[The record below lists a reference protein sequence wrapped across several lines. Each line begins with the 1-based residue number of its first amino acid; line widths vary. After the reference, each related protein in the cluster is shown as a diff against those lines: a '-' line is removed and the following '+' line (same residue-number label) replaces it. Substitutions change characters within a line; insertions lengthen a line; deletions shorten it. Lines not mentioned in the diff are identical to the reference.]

1 MTDAQDTS
9 RAPGIPLGKRLSDAP
24 APRRRELEELS
35 DEELVL
41 RHLDEDG
48 LAFQVLTDRYRDP
61 LLGWLT
67 KRVGNRTEAEDL
79 VQRTFMRVYQHLHR
93 FDPERTFSTWLYTIA
108 GNLAKN
114 VYRSRSRD
122 PIVLFQ
128 RLSAE
133 EDGNGRPL
141 QWADE
146 TYLPD
151 EMAERRDLREA
162 VEGAVKELPEHY
174 RKVFELREREG
185 RSYDEIAEITGL
197 KLGTVKSR
205 LSRARSRFAELVAG
219 RLEGGTGRTEGEGDE
234 AASAGPE
241 EPSEAASGRQGQA
254 QGTTDR

>member
-1 MTDAQDTS
+1 MSDTETAT
-9 RAPGIPLGKRLSDAP
+9 RRPGIPLARNLADAP
-24 APRRRELEELS
+24 DARLDELEDLT

-48 LAFQVLTDRYRDP
+48 LAFQVLVERYRGP

-67 KRVGNRTEAEDL
+67 RRLGSRSEAEDL

-93 FDPERTFSTWLYTIA
+93 FDPERKFSTWLYTIA

-128 RLSAE
+128 ALAAD
-133 EDGNGRPL
+133 EDGDERPL

-162 VEGAVKELPEHY
+162 VERAVEALPDHY
-174 RKVFELREREG
+174 RTVFELREREG
-185 RSYDEIAEITGL
+185 RSYEEIAEATGL

-205 LSRARSRFAELVAG
+205 LSRARRRFADTLAEDLDGAG
-219 RLEGGTGRTEGEGDE
+219 GRGDGGEG
-234 AASAGPE
+234 AAPEGSGGGPRDAGV
-241 EPSEAASGRQGQA
+241 R
-254 QGTTDR
+254 

>member
-1 MTDAQDTS
+1 MTDAQETS
-9 RAPGIPLGKRLSDAP
+9 RVPGIALGKRLSDAP
-24 APRRRELEELS
+24 APRREELESLS
-35 DEELVL
+35 DEELVQ
-41 RHLDEDG
+41 RHLDEDSF
-48 LAFQVLTDRYRDP
+48 AFQVLMDRYRDR
-61 LLGWLT
+61 LLGWLA

-128 RLSAE
+128 RLAE
-133 EDGNGRPL
+133 EDGNGRRL

-162 VEGAVKELPEHY
+162 VEEAVEELPEHY
-174 RKVFELREREG
+174 RKVFELRERQG
-185 RSYDEIAEITGL
+185 RSYDEISEITGL

-205 LSRARSRFAELVAG
+205 LSRARNRFAELVRERLNGG
-219 RLEGGTGRTEGEGDE
+219 RPT
-234 AASAGPE
+234 APE
-241 EPSEAASGRQGQA
+241 EPSEEASGRQRETQRTA
-254 QGTTDR
+254 ER

>member
-1 MTDAQDTS
+1 MTDPQETS
-9 RAPGIPLGKRLSDAP
+9 RAPGIELAEHLSDVP
-24 APRRRELEELS
+24 DPRRAELEELS
-35 DEELVL
+35 DEELVV

-48 LAFQVLTDRYRDP
+48 LAFQVLMDRYRDR
-61 LLGWLT
+61 LLGWLV

-128 RLSAE
+128 KLNE
-133 EDGNGRPL
+133 EDGDGRPP

-151 EMAERRDLREA
+151 EMAERRDLRDA
-162 VEGAVKELPEHY
+162 VEDAVDELPEHY

-185 RSYDEIAEITGL
+185 KSYDEISEVTGL

-205 LSRARSRFAELVAG
+205 LSRARSRFAELVRD
-219 RLEGGTGRTEGEGDE
+219 RLDGGPPIV
-234 AASAGPE
+234 PE
-241 EPSEAASGRQGQA
+241 EPSEAASGRERET
-254 QGTTDR
+254 QGTAER

>member
-1 MTDAQDTS
+1 MADVNEAS
-9 RAPGIPLGKRLSDAP
+9 RAPGIELAEHLSSAP
-24 APRRRELEELS
+24 DHRREELEPLS
-35 DEELVL
+35 DEELAV

-48 LAFQVLTDRYRDP
+48 LAFQVLMDRYHGP

-67 KRVGNRTEAEDL
+67 KRIGSRTEAEDL

-93 FDPERTFSTWLYTIA
+93 FDPDRKFSTWLYTIA

-128 RLSAE
+128 TLK
-133 EDGNGRPL
+133 EDDERSDQRL

-151 EMAERRDLREA
+151 QMAERRDLREA
-162 VEGAVKELPEHY
+162 VERATEELPEHH

-185 RSYDEIAEITGL
+185 RTYEEISEITGL

-219 RLEGGTGRTEGEGDE
+219 RLDGPTGSTEEGDGE
-234 AASAGPE
+234 AASPLLTESAGP
-241 EPSEAASGRQGQA
+241 A
-254 QGTTDR
+254 DR